1 MYIHHISKYFAHFL
15 IQTQVLY
22 HVPSRLTNSTFGKH
36 LLCISR
42 FNRHSR
48 TPASFL
54 IENRNS
60 LGVRRIPYLPTYPA
74 KDWEL
79 ALPSIP
85 GAFSAPLLLLFPL
98 ISHHR
103 RDLGSEIL
111 KKCHPSPQSR
121 LPDSFRDVIHPILQ
135 VPNILGS
142 LPQLS
147 LENLHMFFQF
157 C

>member
-1 MYIHHISKYFAHFL
+1 MLTSLSFLVYIHHISKYFAHFL

-42 FNRHSR
+42 FNRHNR

-60 LGVRRIPYLPTYPA
+60 LGVRRIPYLPTYPT

-85 GAFSAPLLLLFPL
+85 GAFSAPLVTSFSSYQSSQKGFGLRNPQ
-98 ISHHR
+98 
-103 RDLGSEIL
+103 
-111 KKCHPSPQSR
+111 KVSPQS
-121 LPDSFRDVIHPILQ
+121 PKQIT
-135 VPNILGS
+135 
-142 LPQLS
+142 
-147 LENLHMFFQF
+147 
-157 C
+157 